1 MAHHTY
7 HTDSIILS
15 SRPVGESNRYLS
27 LLTRDLGLVRAVAR
41 ASREGRSKLRYA
53 LQTYARATVS
63 LVRGRETWRV
73 VGAVSEGSALPR
85 TLTHSAEVREIIARV
100 ARLVERLIPGEGG
113 DPALFETVDHLAST
127 VCIENERVT
136 REVLASM
143 ECIAVL
149 RILRSLGYLGD
160 DAALDPFNGEVPLS
174 LDAAH
179 EFGTLRPRAIA
190 RINAALRAT
199 HL

>member
-7 HTDSIILS
+7 HTDGIVLS
-15 SRPVGESNRYLS
+15 SRPVGESNRYLTI
-27 LLTRDLGLVRAVAR
+27 LTRDLGLVRATAR
-41 ASREGRSKLRYA
+41 SSREGRSKLRYA
-53 LQTYARATVS
+53 LQNYARVTVS
-63 LVRGRETWRV
+63 LVHGQESWRV

-85 TLTHSAEVREIIARV
+85 TVRSASARETIARV

-113 DPALFETVDHLAST
+113 DPTLFETVDRLA
-127 VCIENERVT
+127 RVLSSDEPHVT
-136 REVLASM
+136 GEVLASM

-160 DAALDPFNGEVPLS
+160 DAALDPFNTEAPLS
-174 LDAAH
+174 LDVAH
-179 EFGTLRPRAIA
+179 EFGALRARAIA

>member
-7 HTDSIILS
+7 HTDSIVLS

-53 LQTYARATVS
+53 LQTYARATIS

-73 VGAVSEGSALPR
+73 VGAVSEGSALPGS
-85 TLTHSAEVREIIARV
+85 SAETAQAREVVARV

-113 DPALFETVDHLAST
+113 DPVLFETVSRLASA
-127 VCIENERVT
+127 VSIADERVT
-136 REVLASM
+136 GEALASM

-160 DAALDPFNGEVPLS
+160 DAALETFHGEEMLS

-179 EFGTLRPRAIA
+179 EFTSLRPRAIA